1 MKDKLLYKLLRPF
14 LVIYMRIFYKPEIIG
29 LENIPKEGRCI
40 LVANHSSNLDF
51 ISMGITTKRCVHFL
65 AKEEL
70 FVGILSP
77 IMNGVGAIPV
87 NRKIKDKTPIIRGR
101 KVLDNNLVLGIFPEG
116 TFNKTD
122 DVIAPFKIGAVKLAK
137 ESNSVIIPIMIVGEY
152 KFKKLKIIVDKPFWV
167 ETSDLDYEND
177 KLMCR
182 FKNRMK
188 IYKGGK

>member
-70 FVGILSP
+70 FVGILRP

-87 NRKIKDKTPIIRGR
+87 NRKMKDKTPIIRGR

-152 KFKKLKIIVDKPFWV
+152 KFKKLKIIVDKPFRV

-182 FKNRMK
+182 FKSRMK
-188 IYKGGK
+188 MYKGGK